1 MSEKQNDNVKRISWL
16 RRSMI
21 LGYAAI
27 ILLITV
33 LITVLAI
40 NKTEKTLK
48 SKVSSMTTSLNVQ
61 MQMNINSYLKRM
73 ETTGTLVFA
82 AEEVYLYD
90 PTLSDDSSYEDL
102 NTEKLISDKLYD
114 LCIIEN
120 FVDFGIVYRNN
131 HIVGKISNGTKELF
145 GENLFADLSAII
157 NRPRTNDGWET
168 GCNGNYKR
176 IYYTKKIN
184 ENAVLVLSFY
194 AAELDNVLEHTN
206 GIPEMSIRIA
216 DSHYGIIY
224 SSESNEIGKEL
235 PYDIRSRIDDISAS
249 AVIDNE
255 YLITMS
261 ECGSHWQII
270 CSVPTA
276 MILKEQKEVRVY
288 IIVVGITATI
298 LAILLSIFLSK
309 KISAPVNNMVAVLD
323 TKAHIDLLTGVMNK
337 RSFEE
342 TVEKALAS
350 PYEGSGLALII
361 LDVDNFKD
369 VNDTLGHDSGD
380 KVLADIGDVLR
391 SVFRSD
397 DYLGRL
403 GGDEFCVGL
412 RMSLI
417 SDEYC
422 HKLVERKCEEL
433 CKAFHSKY
441 MGDNNDYK
449 ISVSIGAAIS
459 PEHGNDFGTL
469 YKCADS
475 ALYISK
481 RSGKD
486 TYNIYSEELQ

>member
-1 MSEKQNDNVKRISWL
+1 MSAKQNDNVKRISWL

-21 LGYAAI
+21 LGYTAI

-40 NKTEKTLK
+40 NKTEKIRK
-48 SKVSSMTTSLNVQ
+48 SKVSSMTASLNVQ
-61 MQMNINSYLKRM
+61 MQININSYLKRM
-73 ETTGTLVFA
+73 ETIGTLVFA
-82 AEEVYLYD
+82 EEKVYLYD
-90 PTLSDDSSYEDL
+90 PTVSDDSSYEDL
-102 NTEKLISDKLYD
+102 NTEKIISDKLYD

-131 HIVGKISNGTKELF
+131 HVVGKISNGTKELF
-145 GENLFADLSAII
+145 GENLFTDLSAII
-157 NRPRTNDGWET
+157 SRPRTNDGWET

-194 AAELDNVLEHTN
+194 AAELENVLEHTSD
-206 GIPEMSIRIA
+206 IPEMSILLA
-216 DSHYGIIY
+216 DSQHRVIY
-224 SSESNEIGKEL
+224 SSESNEIGKLL
-235 PYDIRSRIDDISAS
+235 PKDIRIRIDDISAS
-249 AVIDNE
+249 AVIDDE

-270 CSVPTA
+270 CSVPSKT
-276 MILKEQKEVRVY
+276 ILKEQYEVRVY
-288 IIVVGITATI
+288 IIIVGFTATI

-342 TVEKALAS
+342 TVENALAS

-380 KVLADIGDVLR
+380 KVLADIGAVLR

-433 CKAFHSKY
+433 CKAFHNKY